1 MKERAGIFTL
11 ILFVLAVVFAGIL
24 TLHFTSFSARSPQA
38 ALLPME
44 IPPATIPEPWL
55 PRITNPTAILALDVS
70 GSLGIVK
77 QPSDPDHL
85 QALAVLQFYETYL
98 QLAEMV
104 MGPGETARIAV
115 VLYGTV
121 AQTITRDDNE
131 TRFLP
136 VTAENRTLFR
146 DLIEHYLGTPGVAVS
161 DSTPDPRHSQDTDH
175 ALALEVIASLVEDL
189 PSPPAVLFM
198 TDGRPDPHPCY
209 SPLVSETM
217 RRQLAGCRRAGEVPG
232 TLDVTSRPP
241 IFNRRDGASPVNKV
255 HMPEGI
261 DVDQGITARVSDLLR
276 LRFPVP
282 GHGQADVDRH
292 ATPPTAPLAWF
303 PLFLDM
309 FPRWRPDINVR
320 AILGSDTTGR
330 DYWGLEPGLL
340 HCQRPGAMPRH
351 FVASLARWFHMT
363 ELQLAPGER
372 KLRVPPHTGA
382 LVIHV
387 ECDPPVA
394 GVNLIQN
401 GRTVPL
407 TGQDRF
413 WSGVVAEDCDG
424 EWSFDMGRTGPG
436 GIQLTTTVFR
446 SPRYDWAVSAP
457 DSCGWDP
464 RSVPPQAHL
473 YLCRLDDGSAVDGGE
488 IYPNLPATLAASL
501 VVGGEAA
508 LPVEFRRLSG
518 DEDAGIDEDDGDD
531 GPNAS
536 RMPTYIA
543 DLPVDVAGEGL
554 ARLTVF
560 LEPMRD
566 ANVPISNET
575 LTCSL
580 VFVSSTRLVAFDHK
594 HRRTDGIQL
603 EEVPKAPDWT
613 WSLRD

>member
-1 MKERAGIFTL
+1 VKERAGIFTL
-11 ILFVLAVVFAGIL
+11 ILFVLAVVIGGIL
-24 TLHFTSFSARSPQA
+24 TLHFSGFAARSPEA
-38 ALLPME
+38 ALLPTE

-55 PRITNPTAILALDVS
+55 PKITNPTAILALDVS

-77 QPSDPDHL
+77 QPSDPDHI

-98 QLAEMV
+98 QLAEKV

-121 AQTITRDDNE
+121 AQTITWDDNE
-131 TRFLP
+131 NRFLP
-136 VTAENRTLFR
+136 VTAENRALFR

-161 DSTPDPRHSQDTDH
+161 DSTPDPRRSQDTDH
-175 ALALEVIASLVEDL
+175 ALALEVVAGLVEGL
-189 PSPPAVLFM
+189 SSPPAVVFM

-209 SPLVSETM
+209 SPLVSDAM
-217 RRQLAGCRRAGEVPG
+217 RRQLAGCRRASEVPA
-232 TLDVTSRPP
+232 TLPVSTRPP

-255 HMPEGI
+255 HMPEGM
-261 DVDQGITARVSDLLR
+261 DVDQGTATRVSDLLS
-276 LRFPVP
+276 LEFPVP
-282 GHGQADVDRH
+282 GFGQADIARH
-292 ATPPTAPLAWF
+292 ATPPRAPLAWF
-303 PLFLDM
+303 PMFLDM
-309 FPRWRPDINVR
+309 FPRWRPDIQVR
-320 AILGSDTTGR
+320 TILSNDYPGNE
-330 DYWGLEPGLL
+330 YWGLERGLL
-340 HCQRPGAMPRH
+340 HCERPGAMPRH

-372 KLRVPPHTGA
+372 ILRVPPHTGA
-382 LVIHV
+382 LLIHV

-394 GVNLIQN
+394 GVSLVRN

-424 EWSFDMGRTGPG
+424 DWSFDLGRTGPG

-473 YLCRLDDGSAVDGGE
+473 YLCRLDDGSTVVGSE
-488 IYPNLPATLAASL
+488 VYPNLPATLSASL
-501 VVGGEAA
+501 VVGGAA
-508 LPVEFRRLSG
+508 AMPVEFHQSSSEDENDESSTNRR
-518 DEDAGIDEDDGDD
+518 
-531 GPNAS
+531 
-536 RMPTYIA
+536 PTYIA

-566 ANVPISNET
+566 ANIPTSNET

-594 HRRTDGIQL
+594 RRRTDGIQL
-603 EEVPKAPDWT
+603 EDVPKAPDWT
-613 WSLRD
+613 WSLRN